1 MIKAFSYA
9 PMLNWPFLLF
19 SISAGELTD
28 AVGGVYDVSNLD
40 RLGSSEVEQ
49 VNRVIDGVK
58 LIIQMEKALEKGES
72 IDSLIPA

>member
-1 MIKAFSYA
+1 MCNKT
-9 PMLNWPFLLF
+9 PMLNWPFLLLF

-49 VNRVIDGVK
+49 VNRVIEGVK
-58 LIIQMEKALEKGES
+58 LIIQMEKRLEKGES
-72 IDSLIPA
+72 IDDLIPA